1 VADASYLS
9 HHPCDPCFCLGDFHL
24 HRTARSH
31 AGHIAAAISLPTRR
45 PLLLSIRRTSACR
58 AARWQTPRSVCS
70 ASVAETL
77 QIDPCRRYHGPVT
90 TKERLHKLVDE
101 LSEQEAEAAL
111 VIVERRRD
119 DPMLHALAS
128 APLDDEASEADEDAS
143 AAEALAAYRR
153 GEAVSSEQLRAELD
167 LD

>member
-1 VADASYLS
+1 M
-9 HHPCDPCFCLGDFHL
+9 
-24 HRTARSH
+24 
-31 AGHIAAAISLPTRR
+31 
-45 PLLLSIRRTSACR
+45 
-58 AARWQTPRSVCS
+58 
-70 ASVAETL
+70 
-77 QIDPCRRYHGPVT
+77 T

-128 APLDDEASEADEDAS
+128 APIDDESSDAAEDAG

-153 GEAVSSEQLRAELD
+153 GEAVSSDELRDELG

>member
-1 VADASYLS
+1 MILV
-9 HHPCDPCFCLGDFHL
+9 GG
-24 HRTARSH
+24 TM
-31 AGHIAAAISLPTRR
+31 
-45 PLLLSIRRTSACR
+45 
-58 AARWQTPRSVCS
+58 
-70 ASVAETL
+70 
-77 QIDPCRRYHGPVT
+77 GPMT

-119 DPMLHALAS
+119 DAMLHALAS
-128 APLDDEASEADEDAS
+128 APVDDEPSEANEDAS
-143 AAEALAAYRR
+143 ANQALAAYKR